1 MSDDTSKRGPQDGKR
16 INMEQEHEVK
26 YWTERFGVSR
36 EQLQE
41 AVRAAGPMVDAV
53 ERRLRPAKPADER
66 RERDRGNVE
75 QRSSSGQLD
84 MVHGEGNYKAAR
96 EFDDAQREFVQ
107 SGKLDEAIRNAAPES
122 EAEKRELESAEELAR
137 RRAKEE
143 DPALLKKQQQRPR
156 MGKR

>member
-1 MSDDTSKRGPQDGKR
+1 MSDDTSKRPQDGKR
-16 INMEQEHEVK
+16 VNMEQEYEVK

-53 ERRLRPAKPADER
+53 ERRLKPAKPANEK

-75 QRSSSGQLD
+75 HRPSSGQLD
-84 MVHGEGNYKAAR
+84 TVHGEGNYKAAR

-107 SGKLDEAIRNAAPES
+107 SGKFDEAIRNAAPES
-122 EAEKRELESAEELAR
+122 EAEKQELERAEELAR

-143 DPALLKKQQQRPR
+143 DPALLKKQQQSPPG